1 MDKPISKKTTKS
13 HYKKTLYIALAFALT
28 GAVYAATSTTSS
40 TGKTYNVS
48 AENLVINQVEQA
60 EFVEYLPLR
69 GVVEPEDTI
78 FIDAIDGGRVEE
90 VFIQEGAIVEAGQA
104 ILKLSNTN
112 LQLNVLAREAE
123 VSEQINNMRNTRL
136 ALEQNQ
142 LKLKRDVI
150 ELDYEVLKLQKQFTR
165 NKVLIEKKLISTR
178 AFEDVQDELAF
189 QLTYRETV
197 KESQEKEA
205 VLQSQQ
211 LEQLAQSIQTLESN
225 LSISRASLEK
235 LIIRAPRAG
244 QLTFLD
250 AKVGESKRSGER
262 LGQVDLIEQYKVSA
276 QIDEFYV
283 SRVNKGQTATF
294 ELGQETLQLIIA
306 KVYPGINNGSFKV
319 DFLLPKQSPE
329 QSSGQQ
335 IIQQLRLGQ
344 SLQLK
349 FNLSSSKS
357 RLQIAN
363 GGFTQSTAGN
373 WVFVVDASNSI
384 AIKRNVSLGRKNPQS
399 IEVISG
405 LQTGERVITSSYASF
420 ADAEQLSL
428 SANN

>member
-1 MDKPISKKTTKS
+1 MDKPVSKKASKNNS
-13 HYKKTLYIALAFALT
+13 KKILAILIACGVI
-28 GAVYAATSTTSS
+28 GAVYAVNNTTNT
-40 TGKTYNVS
+40 TGKTYNV
-48 AENLVINQVEQA
+48 ATQNLVISNVAQAQFA
-60 EFVEYLPLR
+60 EFLPLR

-90 VFIQEGAIVEAGQA
+90 VFIQEGAIVDKGQK

-150 ELDYEVLKLQKQFTR
+150 ELDFEVLRLEKRFAR
-165 NKVLIEKKLISTR
+165 NKTLIAKKLISTQ

-189 QLTYRETV
+189 QLKYRETV

-205 VLQSQQ
+205 LLQTQQ
-211 LEQLAQSIQTLESN
+211 LEQLAQSIKTLESN
-225 LSISRASLEK
+225 LSISRASLDK
-235 LIIRAPRAG
+235 LVIRAPSAG

-250 AKVGESKRSGER
+250 AKVGESKRNGER

-276 QIDEFYV
+276 QVDEFYI
-283 SRVNKGQTATF
+283 SRVTKAQTASFT
-294 ELGQETLQLIIA
+294 LNQESHQLTIT
-306 KVYPGINNGSFKV
+306 KVYPGIDNGKFKV
-319 DFLLPKQSPE
+319 DFLLSDT
-329 QSSGQQ
+329 SSVKK
-335 IIQQLRLGQ
+335 LRLGQ

-349 FNLSSSKS
+349 FSLSSSESK
-357 RLQIAN
+357 LQIAN
-363 GGFTQSTAGN
+363 GGFMQNTAGS
-373 WVFVVDASNSI
+373 WAFVVDSSSNTATKRSI
-384 AIKRNVSLGRKNPQS
+384 RLGRKNPQA

-405 LQTGERVITSSYASF
+405 LQAGEQVITSSYASF
-420 ADAEQLSL
+420 ADAEQLNL
-428 SANN
+428 STTN

>member
-1 MDKPISKKTTKS
+1 MDKPVSKKAS
-13 HYKKTLYIALAFALT
+13 NNNSKKILAILIACGVA
-28 GAVYAATSTTSS
+28 GAVYATSNTTNS
-40 TGKTYNVS
+40 TGKTYNV
-48 AENLVINQVEQA
+48 ATQNLVISKVAQAQFA
-60 EFVEYLPLR
+60 EFLPLR

-90 VFIQEGAIVEAGQA
+90 VFIQEGAIVEQGQK

-150 ELDYEVLKLQKQFTR
+150 ELDFEVLRLEKKFAR
-165 NKVLIEKKLISTR
+165 NKTLIAKKLISTQ

-189 QLTYRETV
+189 QLKYRETV

-205 VLQSQQ
+205 LLQTQQ
-211 LEQLAQSIQTLESN
+211 LEQLAQSIKTLESN
-225 LSISRASLEK
+225 LSISRASLDK
-235 LIIRAPRAG
+235 LVIRAPSAG

-250 AKVGESKRSGER
+250 AKVGESKRNGER

-276 QIDEFYV
+276 QVDEFYI
-283 SRVNKGQTATF
+283 SRVNKAQTASFT
-294 ELGQETLQLIIA
+294 LNQENHQLTVA
-306 KVYPGINNGSFKV
+306 KVYPGIDNGKFKV
-319 DFLLPKQSPE
+319 DFLLSETKLVE
-329 QSSGQQ
+329 
-335 IIQQLRLGQ
+335 QLRLGQ

-349 FNLSSSKS
+349 FNLSSSESK
-357 RLQIAN
+357 LQIAN
-363 GGFTQSTAGN
+363 GGFMQNTAGS
-373 WVFVVDASNSI
+373 WAFVIDSSSNT
-384 AIKRNVSLGRKNPQS
+384 ATKRNIRLGRKNPQA

-405 LQTGERVITSSYASF
+405 LQAGEQVITSSYTSF
-420 ADAEQLSL
+420 ADAVQLNL
-428 SANN
+428 STTN